1 MDSDKVLVM
10 DSGTMVEF
18 DHPHNLLQNP
28 NSVFYHM
35 VEESGGG
42 MAERLRKVAKD
53 SFSRQLSLAE

>member
-1 MDSDKVLVM
+1 MDF
-10 DSGTMVEF
+10 GTMVEF